1 MAGNGS
7 RGGSGRAAGGA
18 TGFANGVRRV
28 ARPGGG
34 TFGLRAGSVIKPY
47 RPTTLQGQ
55 KQQLER
61 QIGKAVGQISDAV
74 ANMRQP
80 LGRAKKLMLQ
90 SDRMVARDIA
100 RGSEALRYGSGKLI
114 EGGKSVIRRRAERAA
129 AVAARG
135 RSVGARAQELYDRQ
149 LAGWPRG
156 NDAKSRR
163 DKLLGRTKPAKN
175 NYQPGPNNTN
185 GKPKR
190 RRSS

>member
-1 MAGNGS
+1 MRSAG
-7 RGGSGRAAGGA
+7 AA
-18 TGFANGVRRV
+18 TGFVNGVRRV
-28 ARPGGG
+28 AKPGGG
-34 TFGLRAGSVIKPY
+34 TFGLKAGNVVIRY
-47 RPTTLQGQ
+47 RPATVQGQ
-55 KQQLER
+55 QQQLGR
-61 QIGKAVGQISDAV
+61 QIGRAASQIADAV
-74 ANMRQP
+74 KGMREP
-80 LGRAKKLMLQ
+80 LGRAKKIGRRV
-90 SDRMVARDIA
+90 DRMVARDIA
-100 RGSEALRYGSGKLI
+100 RGSEGLRYNSGKVL

-135 RSVGARAQELYDRQ
+135 RVAGVRAQELYGRQ

-175 NYQPGPNNTN
+175 NYRPGPNNSN

>member
-7 RGGSGRAAGGA
+7 RSGSGRAAGGA

-28 ARPGGG
+28 AKPGGG
-34 TFGLRAGSVIKPY
+34 TFGLRAGNVVSRY
-47 RPTTLQGQ
+47 RPATLEGQ

-74 ANMRQP
+74 KGMREP
-80 LGRAKKLMLQ
+80 LGRAKKIGLRV
-90 SDRMVARDIA
+90 DRMVARDIA
-100 RGSEALRYGSGKLI
+100 RGSESLRYNSGKVL
-114 EGGKSVIRRRAERAA
+114 ESGKAVIRRRAERAA

-135 RSVGARAQELYDRQ
+135 RAAGARAQELYGRQ

-175 NYQPGPNNTN
+175 NYRPGPNNSN
-185 GKPKR
+185 GTPKR